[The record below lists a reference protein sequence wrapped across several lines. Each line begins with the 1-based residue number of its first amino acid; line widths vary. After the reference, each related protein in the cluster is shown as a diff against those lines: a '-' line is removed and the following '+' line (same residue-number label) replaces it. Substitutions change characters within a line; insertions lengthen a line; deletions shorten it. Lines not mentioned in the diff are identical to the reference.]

1 MILKYLI
8 IKNLHN
14 MIDKILQE
22 RFENVS
28 TDLIDELKQKEKK

>member
-1 MILKYLI
+1 MTLKYLI
-8 IKNLHN
+8 IKSLHN

>member
-1 MILKYLI
+1 MYD
-8 IKNLHN
+8 N